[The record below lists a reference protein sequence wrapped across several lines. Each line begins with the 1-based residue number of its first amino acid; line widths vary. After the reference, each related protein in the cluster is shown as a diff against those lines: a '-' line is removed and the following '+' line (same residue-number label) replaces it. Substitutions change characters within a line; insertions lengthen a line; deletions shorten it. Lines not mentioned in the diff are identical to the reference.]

1 MATRLLI
8 IHRQLVFAV
17 TIKQALEQT
26 GLFDVHPFTT
36 PEAAFDYLRDHPQD
50 VALVDFALPGKPG
63 AAVVQDL
70 RAIQSDIAVIAS
82 PSHPDAELL
91 QVQGTI
97 DVPFT
102 ARELVPVIQQAIEAA
117 SQPPPPARR
126 APDQHPLPPESHPG
140 TTRLLEDSPLPDAP
154 YGLSEETPTPT
165 EAPRR
170 AGEQQPSGKTRI
182 FDEPPPIPPLGQT
195 RRFDDDE
202 PSPEDQPAQT
212 RRLDD
217 DRTELPPTRQ
227 PVRTRALSEP
237 EPPPDVPEFSTLD
250 SVLKSFDFEPLASEE
265 DTPSVPERDS
275 DAVRQYLATTPDAEP
290 NAFDEI
296 LGAIE
301 AEPPDSQSRP
311 PRRTDFDNLVES
323 MRGSEPHKPL
333 PERQQR
339 SLDFILTSG
348 MDAVLQEIEKAKT
361 GPLKESRPE
370 AKPPQPPP
378 PAATFQKLAQE
389 EPPMP
394 TLEESGTVTDLMTGI
409 GDRGFRNV
417 LAMLRGE
424 DVEDI
429 PAQRSSAPPAGE
441 DDDFAAF
448 NRPDT
453 LPEESAARPPVH
465 RASEPASGWWDFEEL
480 SDDDA
485 GEESVAH
492 VVLQTAFDDDLPD
505 SLPLADVM
513 SEIESRL
520 AAHKLHIRPLP
531 SWGMDTGAF
540 RALNESGVIEP
551 DFLPEEL
558 PPGEVIEPPLDVPEL
573 PPSDASSRTTRPSPS
588 LQFEP
593 PPPEMDTAVDQAF
606 AQEMI
611 PSRAAQPPAQT
622 GDLDQ
627 LFSELEDAPLA
638 DEAALDEY
646 DEMLAEEVAPSPDEA
661 ETDFE
666 EIDTTPPDR
675 TTAIQPDWLPED
687 APEPYAP
694 APAPDLSAVFASM
707 EAEFE
712 SDWSLEAEAPPED
725 FEAAEPEPLSL
736 DEEEHSGWTPPQ
748 GMPAVPDTNYADEE
762 MAEAEAAQVDTPD
775 PVVAQLALNL
785 TQASLE
791 LTAEG
796 TILTRGSEIIAA
808 AGHLNADDVNEL
820 LQVIADD
827 WETNPEGARF
837 RFVSLPSS
845 GKDYMLYSIQTT
857 GGLTLSMI
865 FAGTTP
871 LRVIRKQAQKLVQAL
886 EAVPETPAAI
896 APPVEAEPSEP
907 EAAPAELP
915 PPAAV
920 TSAYAC
926 VWLLHDPDQHLAE
939 PVAQAITAGLKIQLQ
954 EQGWVVHLLQ
964 VHEDFVYLLA
974 DVPGERPPHEIIRE
988 LKRRSGDIAHSQNP
1002 DLTPQM
1008 LWADSYLVLTPGREL
1023 QTEEIL
1029 EFINF
1034 QRML

>member
-63 AAVVQDL
+63 ATVVQDL

-82 PSHPDAELL
+82 PNHPDAELL
-91 QVQGTI
+91 QVHGTI

-117 SQPPPPARR
+117 SEPPPARH
-126 APDQHPLPPESHPG
+126 APDQPPAPPESHPG
-140 TTRLLEDSPLPDAP
+140 TTRLLGDSPSPDAP
-154 YGLSEETPTPT
+154 YGLSEETPTPVET
-165 EAPRR
+165 PRSS
-170 AGEQQPSGKTRI
+170 GQQPPSGKTRI
-182 FDEPPPIPPLGQT
+182 FDEPPPIAPVGQT

-202 PSPEDQPAQT
+202 PLPDQPSQT

-217 DRTELPPTRQ
+217 DQPELPPTRQ

-250 SVLKSFDFEPLASEE
+250 SVLKSFDFEPLATEE

-361 GPLKESRPE
+361 GPLKEPRPE
-370 AKPPQPPP
+370 AKPPQPKP

-424 DVEDI
+424 DVEDV
-429 PAQRSSAPPAGE
+429 QRSPAAAAGE

-453 LPEESAARPPVH
+453 LPEEPAARPPV
-465 RASEPASGWWDFEEL
+465 RQASEPATGWWDFEEL
-480 SDDDA
+480 SGDDS

-513 SEIESRL
+513 NEIESRL

-573 PPSDASSRTTRPSPS
+573 PPSDASSRTTQPSPS

-606 AQEMI
+606 AQETM
-611 PSRAAQPPAQT
+611 PSRATQPPAPLD
-622 GDLDQ
+622 DLDQ
-627 LFSELEDAPLA
+627 LFSGLDEAPLA
-638 DEAALDEY
+638 DEAALDDFE
-646 DEMLAEEVAPSPDEA
+646 ELLTEEEVPSPDEVD
-661 ETDFE
+661 TYFE
-666 EIDTTPPDR
+666 EVDTTPPAT
-675 TTAIQPDWLPED
+675 TTALQPDWLPEE
-687 APEPYAP
+687 AAEAYAEP

-712 SDWSLEAEAPPED
+712 SDWSLEDETPPED
-725 FEAAEPEPLSL
+725 FEAAEPEPLSVE
-736 DEEEHSGWTPPQ
+736 EEEHSGWTPPQ
-748 GMPAVPDTNYADEE
+748 GTPAVPDTAYADYADEDRVE
-762 MAEAEAAQVDTPD
+762 AGAALAEAPD

-886 EAVPETPAAI
+886 EAVPEAPAA

-907 EAAPAELP
+907 AAAPAGLP

-920 TSAYAC
+920 TNAYAC
-926 VWLLHDPDQHLAE
+926 VWLLHDPEQHLAE
-939 PVAQAITAGLKIQLQ
+939 TVAQAIIAGLKIQLQ